1 MFASK
6 KTTWLLVPL
15 VWGSLWGVSE
25 ATLGHFLHNLRLPVL
40 PGALMFPIGVFFMLR
55 AYRASGRISAIFLSS
70 LVAAGSKFWDFF
82 LPMHTPAAVFNPA
95 LAIVSESLLV
105 MLVVV
110 LHRELALFHKGWLV
124 IER

>member
-1 MFASK
+1 MSGSK
-6 KTTWLLVPL
+6 RPNWLLVPL
-15 VWGSLWGVSE
+15 FWGSLWGLCE
-25 ATLGHFLHNLRLPVL
+25 ATLGHLLHTLRLPAL
-40 PGALMFPIGVFFMLR
+40 PGALMLPIGVYFMLR
-55 AYRASGRISAIFLSS
+55 AFRASGRVSAIFLAS

-105 MLVVV
+105 MLFVV
-110 LHRELALFHKGWLV
+110 LYREAARLRRGWLI

>member
-1 MFASK
+1 MFGSK
-6 KTTWLLVPL
+6 RPNRLLVPL
-15 VWGSLWGVSE
+15 FWGSLWGLCE

-40 PGALMFPIGVFFMLR
+40 PGALMFPIGVYFMLR
-55 AYRASGRISAIFLSS
+55 AYRASGRVSDIFLAS

-82 LPMHTPAAVFNPA
+82 LPLHTAAAVINPA

-105 MLVVV
+105 MLFVV
-110 LHRELALFHKGWLV
+110 LYREAARLHRGWLS